1 MMLLLSEAKHGK
13 FDLRT
18 KEQIQSLGLV
28 KSVWPCRD
36 ELEVGSITGVTDCK
50 SLYDHLTSP
59 SSVSKCNDKRVSIDL
74 AILRQCMSSCNLQ
87 VRWCP
92 SELMLADALTKD
104 QYDPSELLRAALQI
118 GEYQLNSEALVL
130 EKKKAH
136 RLQKPV
142 KNK

>member
-1 MMLLLSEAKHGK
+1 
-13 FDLRT
+13 
-18 KEQIQSLGLV
+18 
-28 KSVWPCRD
+28 
-36 ELEVGSITGVTDCK
+36 
-50 SLYDHLTSP
+50 
-59 SSVSKCNDKRVSIDL
+59 
-74 AILRQCMSSCNLQ
+74 
-87 VRWCP
+87 
-92 SELMLADALTKD
+92 MLADALTKE